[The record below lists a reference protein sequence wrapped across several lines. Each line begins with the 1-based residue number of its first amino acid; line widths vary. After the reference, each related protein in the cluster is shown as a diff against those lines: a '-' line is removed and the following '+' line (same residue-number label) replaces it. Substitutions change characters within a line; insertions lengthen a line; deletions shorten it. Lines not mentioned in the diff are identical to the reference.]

1 MRSVRRIVITL
12 VVLAGL
18 LIAGDRVAAWAAGEL
33 VATRVDDEMAS
44 YDVSAES
51 SEADVA
57 GVPFLTQVVSGEYQE
72 VTLWLR
78 DVGSASVRL
87 PEVRLTATGV
97 TAPTSALINGSGQ
110 IRAERVVGAAVVG
123 YGTIAEQAGVDG
135 LELSAADANDRIAVR
150 LPVELLG
157 TRLTLTGTATVDVAD
172 GAVRVRAEEL
182 TAEELPPGAA
192 SEVERLVRQLSFDY
206 PLPALPYG
214 LAVESVRTRP
224 EGVEVTLSAVDVPLS
239 R

>member
-182 TAEELPPGAA
+182 SAEELPPGAA